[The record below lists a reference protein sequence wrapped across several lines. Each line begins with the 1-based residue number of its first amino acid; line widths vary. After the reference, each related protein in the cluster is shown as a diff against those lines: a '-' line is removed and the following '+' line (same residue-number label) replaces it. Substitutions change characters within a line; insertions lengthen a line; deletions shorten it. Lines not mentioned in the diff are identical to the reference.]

1 MNKLQ
6 KYAKYSLIA
15 TAIAT
20 LITIAL
26 FLHMSAR
33 NTQGII
39 YIVITLTF
47 GPIVGLFGA
56 LKTLKFFRS
65 LDERERAIS
74 SKASMW
80 AAHAFIGCIALFS
93 FISFYAIGGK
103 GSISVVAL
111 PIAFMV
117 SLLIAQVTE
126 SAIIL
131 VMFTLESTDA
141 E

>member
-6 KYAKYSLIA
+6 KYAKNSLIA
-15 TAIAT
+15 VAIVT
-20 LITIAL
+20 LATIAL

-33 NTQGII
+33 NTQGIV
-39 YIVITLTF
+39 YVVIALTF
-47 GPIVGLFGA
+47 GLIAGLFA
-56 LKTLKFFRS
+56 TLKMLKFRAS
-65 LDERERAIS
+65 LDERERAILF
-74 SKASMW
+74 KASMW
-80 AAHAFIGCIALFS
+80 SANTFIGCIALFS

-117 SLLIAQVTE
+117 SLLIAQFTE
-126 SAIIL
+126 SSIIL
-131 VMFTLESTDA
+131 VMFTKESTDA